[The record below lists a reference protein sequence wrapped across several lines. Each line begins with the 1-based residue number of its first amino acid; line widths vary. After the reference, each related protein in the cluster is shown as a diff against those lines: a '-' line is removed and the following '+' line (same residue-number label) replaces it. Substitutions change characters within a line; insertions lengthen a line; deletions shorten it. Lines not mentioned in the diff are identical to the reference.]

1 MSEYDATDRDE
12 PIRRRRFLAGSVV
25 GLAGIAGCGGDSGDD
40 DGSGPESTPDRTTA
54 REATES
60 RSATPMPTATA
71 TPSATPT
78 PTSTPAPA
86 SFSLSVQT
94 GGSVQEGEQVEVTV
108 TVRNEGDETGS
119 GTITLAD
126 ATGTELD
133 ATEVTVEGNEETE
146 LMLTWETEYGDAGG
160 NSFEVR
166 LGDAAVSDTVIVT
179 EGPGLSLVDSDT
191 AENADGEA
199 VLLTG
204 TVENEAPVERSGVL
218 VGRVEMN
225 DESHANY
232 REVTLAPDER
242 ADVLLKVTTNHGGEI
257 SVFSYDLSLSDDP
270 PSDVDDPTDA
280 DYLVVIDTE
289 GDSVSGESAIEVT
302 AEVENLGE
310 ESRSATLGAQIS
322 SDAFEEPFSDTADVT
337 VAPGQWESHSVTVEY
352 ETDES
357 TFFYSHYAWV
367 E

>member
-1 MSEYDATDRDE
+1 MDQYDTADRDGA
-12 PIRRRRFLAGSVV
+12 IRRRRFLTGTVV
-25 GLAGIAGCGGDSGDD
+25 GLAGIAGCGGDSGDND
-40 DGSGPESTPDRTTA
+40 DSGPESTPDRTTT
-54 REATES
+54 REATEGA
-60 RSATPMPTATA
+60 SATPTPTST
-71 TPSATPT
+71 ATPT

-86 SFSLSVQT
+86 SFSLSVQADEP
-94 GGSVQEGEQVEVTV
+94 VREGEQVEVTV

-119 GTITLAD
+119 GTVTLAD
-126 ATGTELD
+126 AAGAELD
-133 ATEVTVEGNEETE
+133 SAEVTVAGNEETD
-146 LMLTWETEYGDAGG
+146 LTLTWEAEYGDAGQY
-160 NSFEVR
+160 SFEVR
-166 LGDAAVSDTVIVT
+166 LGDETVSDALTVE

-204 TVENEAPVERSGVL
+204 TVENEAPVEQSGVL
-218 VGRVEMN
+218 VGRVEI
-225 DESHANY
+225 DDQSHANY
-232 REVTLAPDER
+232 REVTLAPGER
-242 ADVLLKVTTNHGGEI
+242 TDVRLKVTTNHGGGI
-257 SVFSYDLSLSDDP
+257 TVFSYDLSLRDEP

-280 DYLVVIDTE
+280 DYLVVIDSE

-310 ESRSATLGAQIS
+310 ESRSATLGARIS
-322 SDAFEEPFSDTADVT
+322 SDAFEEPFSNTTDVT
-337 VAPGQWESHSVTVEY
+337 VAPGQRESHTVTVEY